1 MTGRSSFGRNACNYT
16 GSEGDRSFL
25 YITGMPFDVTGPE
38 CGKRQDSLP
47 HSCPECACPLEVGET
62 ECPECGCPVSGGTVA
77 CPDCGTLYDALLTE
91 CPVCACPK
99 DALRGTS
106 PKTRH
111 PDYALSVLRTVWR
124 VVTGYGDFS
133 GRARRSEFW
142 TFVVFN
148 CMVGFVLYLTLFGCM
163 GRDYV
168 FVTEAAT
175 TGEYWHRLL
184 YTCVVEHLPVTVVV
198 AVYVLLA
205 LLPLLSVTV
214 RRLHDTGRSGWWVLL
229 LAVLPYLCG
238 LLLGFSPYIGC
249 TVLAVML
256 LLDSTP
262 GTRWRPGAVVI
273 F

>member
-1 MTGRSSFGRNACNYT
+1 MR
-16 GSEGDRSFL
+16 SEGDRSFF
-25 YITGMPFDVTGPE
+25 ITEMPFDVTSPE
-38 CGKRQDSLP
+38 CGERLEPLP
-47 HSCPECACPLEVGET
+47 HSCPECACPLESGET
-62 ECPECGCPVSGGTVA
+62 ECPECGCPVSGETVA
-77 CPDCGTLYDALLTE
+77 CPDCGTLYDALLAE

-99 DALRGTS
+99 DALRDTR
-106 PKTRH
+106 PKMRH

-124 VVTGYGDFS
+124 VVTRYGDFS

-168 FVTEAAT
+168 SVTEAAT

-229 LAVLPYLCG
+229 AVLPYLSG
-238 LLLGFSPYIGC
+238 LLLDFSPYIGC

-262 GTRWRPGAVVI
+262 DNRWRSGTVVI
-273 F
+273 S